1 MKPSR
6 ESLNRTV
13 SICSCKLSSPSLYSS
28 LRKQY
33 KTIKES
39 YEKWLEQSAKTEA
52 DIEMPDIVV
61 KVPKDEAETSVVHDE
76 W

>member
-1 MKPSR
+1 
-6 ESLNRTV
+6 LT
-13 SICSCKLSSPSLYSS
+13 YSS
-28 LRKQY
+28 LRKQF
-33 KTIKES
+33 KKIKEC

-52 DIEMPDIVV
+52 EVEMPEIVV